1 MTIQNEQYHVS
12 DRILFREV
20 KPKFGRPYLH
30 TCSEAIFKA
39 VLAAIDE
46 AGGRTFTGADLV
58 GWIDA
63 PHTQVYTALGFL
75 KERGCVTTAHGRK
88 NIAPTILDVGL
99 DGMIEFEALA
109 HSGDTI

>member
-1 MTIQNEQYHVS
+1 MTIENEQYHVS

-63 PHTQVYTALGFL
+63 PPCEPPPEAVLAAAGSARGPRPGFQARL
-75 KERGCVTTAHGRK
+75 RGR
-88 NIAPTILDVGL
+88 APFRI
-99 DGMIEFEALA
+99 
-109 HSGDTI
+109 S